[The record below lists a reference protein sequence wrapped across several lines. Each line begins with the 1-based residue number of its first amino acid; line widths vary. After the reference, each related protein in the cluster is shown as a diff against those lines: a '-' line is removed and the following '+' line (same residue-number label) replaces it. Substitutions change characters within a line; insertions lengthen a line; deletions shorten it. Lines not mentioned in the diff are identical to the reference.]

1 MTNQDIETFFAVL
14 DHGTMTAA
22 AEALFITQP
31 SLSARLRALEDE
43 VGAPLFHRGKGL
55 RRITLTDAGQHFL
68 PLARRWQNLLA
79 ETQTFAAA
87 EKREFLHVIA
97 AYTANQYILPPVYQ
111 RFLERELPVNLW
123 VESMRTDQAVSAV
136 ARGDADMAI
145 VDGSLHY
152 DLQIEAKPLFR
163 EGFFLVVPKT
173 VALTEPVEATTLH
186 VQDEILI
193 YGQPE
198 ILQWHDYWFGVDA
211 RPLLYA
217 DTPQLAET
225 LPACGKRWSII
236 PAGATEPYLR
246 MFSKW
251 RASHGIDGADST
263 DRDASVPPDRHI
275 TRTKRRIGMA
285 QLYFKY
291 GAMGSSKTANALMA
305 RFNYEE
311 RGQETLLVKP
321 RLDTRDGDHMVY
333 SRIGL
338 KHPCIYFD
346 EMRAMPEDELK
357 KYACIIID
365 EAQFLTKEEVFYLV
379 HLVDDCNIPVICYG
393 LRADFKGDLFP
404 GSYHLLVLADKLEEV
419 KTICWCGKK
428 AAFNARFDDTGHVV
442 KEGAQV
448 VLGAND
454 KYIGLCRRHWMAGDL
469 GPDFDIHKV

>member
-1 MTNQDIETFFAVL
+1 MKKFALAGNPNCGKTTLFNALTGSTAYVGNWPGVTVDKREGTYKKLDEPIDIVDL
-14 DHGTMTAA
+14 PG
-22 AEALFITQP
+22 IY
-31 SLSARLRALEDE
+31 SLSPYTPEEVISRNFILDERPDCVVNIVDATNIERNLYLTTQLMEIDVPMIVALNMMDAVEKNGDVIDAKKLEEKLGLPVVAISALKGKGLHELMKRALAVSRTRREGSTVLSGTSLMHLIGDVRIALE
-43 VGAPLFHRGKGL
+43 GKGVGAPLFHRGKGL

-246 MFSKW
+246 MFSNVQVLHLAHPPAERTFYLVTPKG
-251 RASHGIDGADST
+251 RALSA
-263 DRDASVPPDRHI
+263 A
-275 TRTKRRIGMA
+275 A
-285 QLYFKY
+285 
-291 GAMGSSKTANALMA
+291 
-305 RFNYEE
+305 
-311 RGQETLLVKP
+311 ETLL
-321 RLDTRDGDHMVY
+321 
-333 SRIGL
+333 
-338 KHPCIYFD
+338 
-346 EMRAMPEDELK
+346 
-357 KYACIIID
+357 
-365 EAQFLTKEEVFYLV
+365 
-379 HLVDDCNIPVICYG
+379 DD
-393 LRADFKGDLFP
+393 LR
-404 GSYHLLVLADKLEEV
+404 
-419 KTICWCGKK
+419 TQIQ
-428 AAFNARFDDTGHVV
+428 HV
-442 KEGAQV
+442 G
-448 VLGAND
+448 GITW
-454 KYIGLCRRHWMAGDL
+454 Y
-469 GPDFDIHKV
+469 

>member
-22 AEALFITQP
+22 AEALYITQP
-31 SLSARLRALEDE
+31 SLSARLKALEDQ
-43 VGAPLFHRGKGL
+43 VGAPLFHRGKGQ
-55 RRITLTDAGQHFL
+55 RRITLTDAGQLFL
-68 PLARRWQNLLA
+68 PLARRWQNLLS

-145 VDGSLHY
+145 VDGALHY

-225 LPACGKRWSII
+225 LPACGGCSATCRCCAWPTRRRSAPSTWSH
-236 PAGATEPYLR
+236 PRAAPSPPPRRHCWRTCGCRYRT
-246 MFSKW
+246 W
-251 RASHGIDGADST
+251 RASPGIEQRKRHTLRCVSFC
-263 DRDASVPPDRHI
+263 RFVSHSVLARRMAAIHVDFRLLTSHDDLLRRFPSFPVAH
-275 TRTKRRIGMA
+275 RRIPS
-285 QLYFKY
+285 LPV
-291 GAMGSSKTANALMA
+291 AMCRIPSYPRRSWPRISRVTASA
-305 RFNYEE
+305 
-311 RGQETLLVKP
+311 
-321 RLDTRDGDHMVY
+321 
-333 SRIGL
+333 S
-338 KHPCIYFD
+338 HP
-346 EMRAMPEDELK
+346 
-357 KYACIIID
+357 
-365 EAQFLTKEEVFYLV
+365 
-379 HLVDDCNIPVICYG
+379 
-393 LRADFKGDLFP
+393 
-404 GSYHLLVLADKLEEV
+404 
-419 KTICWCGKK
+419 
-428 AAFNARFDDTGHVV
+428 
-442 KEGAQV
+442 
-448 VLGAND
+448 
-454 KYIGLCRRHWMAGDL
+454 MAGRRSMAC
-469 GPDFDIHKV
+469 P

>member
-22 AEALFITQP
+22 AEALYITQP
-31 SLSARLRALEDE
+31 SLSARLKSLEDQ
-43 VGAPLFHRGKGL
+43 VGAPLFHRGKGQ

-68 PLARRWQNLLA
+68 PLARRWQNLLS

-145 VDGSLHY
+145 VDGVLHY

-246 MFSKW
+246 MFSNVQVLHLAHPPAERTFYLVTPKG
-251 RASHGIDGADST
+251 RALSA
-263 DRDASVPPDRHI
+263 A
-275 TRTKRRIGMA
+275 A
-285 QLYFKY
+285 
-291 GAMGSSKTANALMA
+291 
-305 RFNYEE
+305 
-311 RGQETLLVKP
+311 ETLLDTGLHRVFIS
-321 RLDTRDGDHMVY
+321 LDSDGVFAADRSGHQVQLPPLPGAMVNTTGCGDAFMAAITWAY
-333 SRIGL
+333 LQGTDLTDTAKAGL
-338 KHPCIYFD
+338 AASVT
-346 EMRAMPEDELK
+346 AMESAETINPAMSED
-357 KYACIIID
+357 A
-365 EAQFLTKEEVFYLV
+365 
-379 HLVDDCNIPVICYG
+379 
-393 LRADFKGDLFP
+393 LRQR
-404 GSYHLLVLADKLEEV
+404 
-419 KTICWCGKK
+419 
-428 AAFNARFDDTGHVV
+428 AAFS
-442 KEGAQV
+442 K
-448 VLGAND
+448 
-454 KYIGLCRRHWMAGDL
+454 
-469 GPDFDIHKV
+469 

>member
-22 AEALFITQP
+22 AEALYITQP
-31 SLSARLRALEDE
+31 SLSARLKSLEDQ
-43 VGAPLFHRGKGL
+43 VGAPLFHRGKGQ

-68 PLARRWQNLLA
+68 PLARRWQNLLS

-145 VDGSLHY
+145 VDGALHY

-198 ILQWHDYWFGVDA
+198 ILQWHDYWYGVDA
-211 RPLLYA
+211 RPLLYT

-246 MFSKW
+246 MFSNVQVLRLAHPPAERTFYLVTPKGRALSAAAETLLETCGCRYRIW
-251 RASHGIDGADST
+251 RASPGIEQRKRHTLRCVPFCRFVSH
-263 DRDASVPPDRHI
+263 SVLARRMAAIHVDFRLLTSHDDLLRRFPSFPVAH
-275 TRTKRRIGMA
+275 RRISS
-285 QLYFKY
+285 LPV
-291 GAMGSSKTANALMA
+291 AMCRIPSYPRRSWPRISRVTASA
-305 RFNYEE
+305 
-311 RGQETLLVKP
+311 
-321 RLDTRDGDHMVY
+321 
-333 SRIGL
+333 S
-338 KHPCIYFD
+338 HP
-346 EMRAMPEDELK
+346 
-357 KYACIIID
+357 
-365 EAQFLTKEEVFYLV
+365 
-379 HLVDDCNIPVICYG
+379 
-393 LRADFKGDLFP
+393 
-404 GSYHLLVLADKLEEV
+404 
-419 KTICWCGKK
+419 
-428 AAFNARFDDTGHVV
+428 
-442 KEGAQV
+442 
-448 VLGAND
+448 
-454 KYIGLCRRHWMAGDL
+454 MAGRRSMAC
-469 GPDFDIHKV
+469 P

>member
-22 AEALFITQP
+22 AEALYITQP
-31 SLSARLRALEDE
+31 SLSARLKSLEDQ
-43 VGAPLFHRGKGL
+43 VGAPLFHHGKGQ

-68 PLARRWQNLLA
+68 PLARRWQNLLS

-145 VDGSLHY
+145 VDGALHY

-198 ILQWHDYWFGVDA
+198 ILQWHDYWYGVDA
-211 RPLLYA
+211 RPLLYT

-225 LPACGKRWSII
+225 LPAWRQALEHHPRRRDRALSADVQQRAGAAPGPPAGGADVLSGHAQGTRPVRRGGDAAGG
-236 PAGATEPYLR
+236 PAGADTGSGGHHLVLSSERDTPFGVSLSVVLCRIPSYPR
-246 MFSKW
+246 RSW
-251 RASHGIDGADST
+251 PRISRVTASASH
-263 DRDASVPPDRHI
+263 P
-275 TRTKRRIGMA
+275 
-285 QLYFKY
+285 
-291 GAMGSSKTANALMA
+291 
-305 RFNYEE
+305 
-311 RGQETLLVKP
+311 
-321 RLDTRDGDHMVY
+321 
-333 SRIGL
+333 
-338 KHPCIYFD
+338 
-346 EMRAMPEDELK
+346 
-357 KYACIIID
+357 
-365 EAQFLTKEEVFYLV
+365 
-379 HLVDDCNIPVICYG
+379 
-393 LRADFKGDLFP
+393 
-404 GSYHLLVLADKLEEV
+404 
-419 KTICWCGKK
+419 
-428 AAFNARFDDTGHVV
+428 
-442 KEGAQV
+442 
-448 VLGAND
+448 
-454 KYIGLCRRHWMAGDL
+454 MAGRRSMAC
-469 GPDFDIHKV
+469 P

>member
-22 AEALFITQP
+22 AEALYITQP
-31 SLSARLRALEDE
+31 SLSARLKSLEDQ
-43 VGAPLFHRGKGL
+43 VGAPLFHRGKGQ

-68 PLARRWQNLLA
+68 PLARRWQNLLS

-145 VDGSLHY
+145 VDGALHY

-198 ILQWHDYWFGVDA
+198 ILQWHDYWYGVDA
-211 RPLLYA
+211 RPLLYT

-246 MFSKW
+246 MFSNVQVL
-251 RASHGIDGADST
+251 RLAH
-263 DRDASVPPDRHI
+263 PPAE
-275 TRTKRRIGMA
+275 RT
-285 QLYFKY
+285 
-291 GAMGSSKTANALMA
+291 
-305 RFNYEE
+305 
-311 RGQETLLVKP
+311 
-321 RLDTRDGDHMVY
+321 
-333 SRIGL
+333 
-338 KHPCIYFD
+338 
-346 EMRAMPEDELK
+346 
-357 KYACIIID
+357 
-365 EAQFLTKEEVFYLV
+365 FYLV
-379 HLVDDCNIPVICYG
+379 TPKGRGLTASAELLLEDMQREYDAGNWCVAGGDFNKDLLGDSSVYFGAAEQEYSWAQPIPEGVFDSYDVQLVAPLDENDPVPSC
-393 LRADFKGDLFP
+393 RNADGP
-404 GSYHLLVLADKLEEV
+404 YHDGQYVLTVDGFLVTPNVAVDS
-419 KTICWCGKK
+419 
-428 AAFNARFDDTGHVV
+428 AAVLDTGFAYSDHNPVQMTFTLQ
-442 KEGAQV
+442 K
-448 VLGAND
+448 
-454 KYIGLCRRHWMAGDL
+454 
-469 GPDFDIHKV
+469 